1 MPCRKDRQPW
11 SEAED
16 KWLAEHAA
24 NGIPVPK
31 QHAVW
36 PKIFPPRTLSALRMR
51 RAQLGITTTVNP
63 EVEQR
68 GVKQPPP
75 VEELQKVET
84 REVGDELV
92 VTTVGQEVRTLD
104 ELIARA
110 RVDLTRYEVDRP
122 ETSMWETTIRDHDGN
137 VRKVQNFRIVA
148 RFRLKAGPTT
158 AEQVQALIDGAFQ
171 KRPPVQ
177 QKLKLSKTAQSSE
190 LLQAIVIADP
200 HLAKYAWARETGH
213 SDYDLDIASQ
223 LVDTAATE
231 LMGWGDET
239 RPAVRHI
246 WLLGDVLHYDNPQGH
261 TTGGTPQDR
270 DTRLGRMLSKASS
283 VLCGI
288 IERSA
293 ASCPTVV
300 TMVAGN
306 HDRTLTI
313 AMQLIL
319 AAHFRRDERV
329 VVDVEPTH
337 RKYIEWGHCLLGLTH
352 GDTARKRLAGLMQVE
367 RKEAW
372 GRSRVREWHHG
383 HFHREAQ
390 TVTDGGVT
398 IREHLSLSPPDSWH
412 AVEGYVGAPRGMDS
426 FLYAK
431 DGYLRGTW
439 RSPVLSG

>member
-63 EVEQR
+63 DVEQR

-137 VRKVQNFRIVA
+137 VKKVQNFRIVA

-239 RPAVRHI
+239 GPAVRHI
-246 WLLGDVLHYDNPQGH
+246 WLLGRRVSCVGLSS
-261 TTGGTPQDR
+261 
-270 DTRLGRMLSKASS
+270 GRRRPVRRWSLWLQA
-283 VLCGI
+283 I
-288 IERSA
+288 
-293 ASCPTVV
+293 
-300 TMVAGN
+300 
-306 HDRTLTI
+306 TI
-313 AMQLIL
+313 A
-319 AAHFRRDERV
+319 R
-329 VVDVEPTH
+329 
-337 RKYIEWGHCLLGLTH
+337 
-352 GDTARKRLAGLMQVE
+352 
-367 RKEAW
+367 
-372 GRSRVREWHHG
+372 
-383 HFHREAQ
+383 
-390 TVTDGGVT
+390 
-398 IREHLSLSPPDSWH
+398 
-412 AVEGYVGAPRGMDS
+412 
-426 FLYAK
+426 
-431 DGYLRGTW
+431 
-439 RSPVLSG
+439 